1 MGSAA
6 VVCQR
11 RAVLPSAALT
21 LCLALAGCSG
31 GETSPPATTSS
42 ATAAPTTTT
51 APPTEEELAG
61 EAATAA
67 FAELLRV
74 TDAARQDPG
83 VRDWEPEIRQYAG
96 DPAAYLAVQSVRE
109 YATLGLR
116 QVGDSQVEVEVT
128 SVDLAAPQG
137 PTVAITGC
145 YDSQSAQ
152 VVKADTGETVP
163 PGTPPRYV
171 WNISVVQYEAEP
183 GEPWLVRTLDAQAD
197 QPC

>member
-6 VVCQR
+6 VVYWQ
-11 RAVLPSAALT
+11 RAVLTPAALT

-31 GETSPPATTSS
+31 GETSPRATTPS
-42 ATAAPTTTT
+42 ATAASTTPT
-51 APPTEEELAG
+51 APPTAEELAE
-61 EAATAA
+61 EAATTA
-67 FAELLRV
+67 FTELLRV
-74 TDAARQDPG
+74 TDAARQAPG
-83 VRDWEPEIRQYAG
+83 VKDWEPEIRQYAG
-96 DPAAYLAVQSVRE
+96 DPAAYLAVQSVRD

-116 QVGDSQVEVEVT
+116 QVGDSQVDVEVT
-128 SVDLAAPQG
+128 SVDLGAPQG

-145 YDSQSAQ
+145 YDSESAQ
-152 VVKADTGETVP
+152 VVKVDTGETVP

-171 WNISVVQYEAEP
+171 WNISVVQYTAEP